1 MSKSFL
7 EVFAG
12 VKLTN
17 AVSGQ
22 FEDVEVLKITS
33 TSRRDFL
40 RIYIQSEHL
49 IPKEI
54 IYKAEKEIKNQLF
67 KDNELTVKIYEKY
80 RLSAQYT
87 PENLINSY
95 WDSILVEFREYD
107 HIMYIALK
115 EAEIRYPEQDRI
127 ELTLEDT
134 VLAKSREE
142 EMLRILNKIFTER

>member
-54 IYKAEKEIKNQLF
+54 IYKA
-67 KDNELTVKIYEKY
+67 
-80 RLSAQYT
+80 
-87 PENLINSY
+87 
-95 WDSILVEFREYD
+95 
-107 HIMYIALK
+107 
-115 EAEIRYPEQDRI
+115 
-127 ELTLEDT
+127 
-134 VLAKSREE
+134 
-142 EMLRILNKIFTER
+142 

>member
-80 RLSAQYT
+80 S
-87 PENLINSY
+87 ENAYKKLPT
-95 WDSILVEFREYD
+95 ILTNNRFV
-107 HIMYIALK
+107 
-115 EAEIRYPEQDRI
+115 
-127 ELTLEDT
+127 
-134 VLAKSREE
+134 
-142 EMLRILNKIFTER
+142 